1 MNNVIIR
8 KMGSSFE
15 NRVIQAISFTLNVPA
30 SHIHPYTH
38 LRDDLHLDA
47 VDMLLLIAKLESRFR
62 VYLTPEEVDS
72 IETVRDAAGFFY
84 HEPAI
89 A

>member
-1 MNNVIIR
+1 MNDVIIR
-8 KMGSSFE
+8 
-15 NRVIQAISFTLNVPA
+15 RVSPASEDRLIQAISFTLKVPA

-47 VDMLLLIAKLESRFR
+47 VDILLLIAKLENRFH
-62 VYLTPEEVDS
+62 VYLTPEEVES
-72 IETVRDAAGFFY
+72 IETVRDAAGFFFQRT
-84 HEPAI
+84 AV